1 MGAGGF
7 IQHKR
12 QSDAIYRMAPKY
24 PNIFLKAGRD
34 YALIKGHPWVFSGA
48 VGKVEGKPSPG
59 DIVTAVSSSGVPIG
73 LGFYNPLTDI
83 AFRLLAPDTMRTID
97 AAFWE
102 KRLQAA
108 MELRSRIIPP
118 QTTAYR
124 LVNAEGDLLPGLIVD
139 RYGDGL
145 VITIGTAG
153 MEKIRATILEI
164 LIRHLSPSWIYERSD
179 GRSRRVEGLEDRIGF
194 IHGKEI
200 LTDVTVLE
208 NGFTFTVDPVQGQK
222 TGFFL
227 DQRVNRER
235 IRTLGQGATVL
246 NCFAYTGAFSVY
258 AASGGAGR
266 VVSVDISEGA
276 NEIARKNLLQNGFS
290 PEEHPVV
297 KADVFSFLRDAQER
311 FDLIVLDPPAFA
323 KSKKE
328 VPRAT
333 RGYKDINLQAVRCL
347 KDGGLLA
354 TFSCSNHI
362 DAALF
367 AKIVQG
373 AVSDAGKTAQLLQA
387 LGPGPDHP
395 VNLAHP
401 EGHYLKGCL
410 LRIAP

>member
-1 MGAGGF
+1 
-7 IQHKR
+7 
-12 QSDAIYRMAPKY
+12 MAPQY
-24 PNIFLKAGRD
+24 PNIFLKTGRD

-48 VGKVEGKPSPG
+48 VGKVEGKPAPG
-59 DIVTAVSSSGVPIG
+59 DIVTAVSSSGKPIG

-83 AFRLLAPDTMRTID
+83 AFRLLTPDTTLAID

-124 LVNAEGDLLPGLIVD
+124 LVNAEGDLLPGLIAD

-145 VITIGTAG
+145 VVTIGTAG
-153 MEKIRATILEI
+153 MERIKSTVLEV
-164 LIRHLSPSWIYERSD
+164 LIHHLSPGWIYERSD
-179 GRSRRVEGLEDRIGF
+179 GRSRRVEGLEDRIGL
-194 IHGKEI
+194 IHGRESF
-200 LTDVTVLE
+200 DHVTVLE

-235 IRTLGQGATVL
+235 IRALSRDAIVL

-258 AASGGAGR
+258 AASGGADR
-266 VVSVDISEGA
+266 VVSVDISESA
-276 NEIARKNLLQNGFS
+276 NEIARKNLAQNGFS
-290 PEEHPVV
+290 TDEHPVV
-297 KADVFSFLRDAQER
+297 RGDVFSFLRDTQER
-311 FDLIVLDPPAFA
+311 FDLIILDPPAFA

-328 VPRAT
+328 VPRAA
-333 RGYKDINLQAVRCL
+333 RGYKDINLQAIRCL

-362 DAALF
+362 DTALF
-367 AKIVQG
+367 IKIVQG

-410 LRIAP
+410 LRIAS

>member
-1 MGAGGF
+1 
-7 IQHKR
+7 
-12 QSDAIYRMAPKY
+12 MAPKY
-24 PNIFLKAGRD
+24 PNIFLKPGRD

-59 DIVTAVSSSGVPIG
+59 DIVTAVSSSGKPIG

-83 AFRLLAPDTMRTID
+83 AFRLLTPDTTLTID

-124 LVNAEGDLLPGLIVD
+124 LVNAEGDLMPGLIVD
-139 RYGDGL
+139 RYGEGL

-153 MEKIRATILEI
+153 MEKIRATTLEI
-164 LIRHLSPSWIYERSD
+164 LIRHLSPNWIYERSD
-179 GRSRRVEGLEDRIGF
+179 GRSRRVEGLEDRIGS
-194 IHGKEI
+194 IHGKES
-200 LTDVTVLE
+200 LGNVTVLE

-227 DQRVNRER
+227 DQRVNREQ
-235 IRTLGQGATVL
+235 IRALSRGVTAL

-258 AASGGAGR
+258 AASGGANR

-276 NEIARKNLLQNGFS
+276 NEIARRNLKQNGFS

-297 KADVFSFLRDAQER
+297 KADVFSFLRDTQER
-311 FDLIVLDPPAFA
+311 FDLIILDPPAFA

-328 VPRAT
+328 IPRAT
-333 RGYKDINLQAVRCL
+333 RGYKDINLQAIRCL

-373 AVSDAGKTAQLLQA
+373 AVSDAGKTAQFLRA
-387 LGPGPDHP
+387 LGPGQDHP

-401 EGHYLKGCL
+401 EGHYLKGYL
-410 LRIAP
+410 LRIAS